1 MDNSIQITTIAVTLF
16 LFFSSCEGVIAQHQ
30 NEDII
35 DIKSISERIDQL
47 IANDRYEIALNS
59 ITEAESILNKLKEK
73 VHLNYGIFLEYRGNE
88 NDSMRERMNGA
99 LSQYIEVLKINPNK
113 QKAISEVEK
122 IMGIYKT
129 MPEDSPGESI
139 MKDLRELG
147 FDY

>member
-73 VHLNYGIFLEYRGNE
+73 NKNPRFNYSLFYLFERDGEKYKLFKYTDLYFQLKENLENLLQRQIDLIEERGIKNQFFRKELE
-88 NDSMRERMNGA
+88 ST
-99 LSQYIEVLKINPNK
+99 KIL
-113 QKAISEVEK
+113 
-122 IMGIYKT
+122 IY
-129 MPEDSPGESI
+129 GQ
-139 MKDLRELG
+139 
-147 FDY
+147 